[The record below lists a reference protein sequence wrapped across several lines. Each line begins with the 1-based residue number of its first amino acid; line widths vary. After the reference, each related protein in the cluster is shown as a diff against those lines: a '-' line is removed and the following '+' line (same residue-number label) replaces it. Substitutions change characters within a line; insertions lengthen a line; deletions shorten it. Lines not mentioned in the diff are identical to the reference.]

1 MHISPQGRRG
11 LLVSFLVSML
21 IVNLQSLYAQTPPFS
36 FEEIEVG
43 EPEDEREHELYYGD
57 STNPVEAVAS
67 IQIVYDYDDS
77 PILASSTLT
86 LIGGDWFTDD
96 NGWEGTVSLDTA
108 AREIS
113 VSLSRTDNVPV
124 GGYGLLVTVGGIII
138 DIDDI
143 HKRNDVELKLK
154 SLRINSTSAPLVLYP
169 NPAIDRIFVKG
180 LEDAIHS
187 VEILDMQGK
196 KIPVPAIMDNSIHIS
211 HLPAGMYTVQI
222 RSESERLNKRIVIQK

>member
-1 MHISPQGRRG
+1 MNISPLGRKG
-11 LLVSFLVSML
+11 YVLLLLVFTG
-21 IVNLQSLYAQTPPFS
+21 ITNLPGLYAQTPPFS
-36 FEEIEVG
+36 FVEIELG
-43 EPEDEREHELYYGD
+43 EPEDAREHDLNYGI
-57 STNPVEAVAS
+57 SSNPVEAATS
-67 IQIVYDYDDS
+67 IQIVYDYGTS
-77 PILASSTLT
+77 PILASSTLSLT
-86 LIGGDWFTDD
+86 GGDWFTND
-96 NGWEGTVSLDTA
+96 NNWEGSVSLDTV

-154 SLRINSTSAPLVLYP
+154 SLRINSIAAPLVLYP
-169 NPAIDRIFVKG
+169 NPAKDRIFVKG

-222 RSESERLNKRIVIQK
+222 RSENERLNKRIVIQK